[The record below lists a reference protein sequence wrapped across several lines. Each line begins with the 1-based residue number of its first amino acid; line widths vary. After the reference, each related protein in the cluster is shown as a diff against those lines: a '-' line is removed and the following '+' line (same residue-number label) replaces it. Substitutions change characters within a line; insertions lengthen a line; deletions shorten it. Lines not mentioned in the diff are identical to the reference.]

1 MLVVVVAAELLPVV
15 EVPVDLV
22 EVVMVVMVYHQE
34 HKHIQVDQTLI
45 EMENLVK
52 QQQVAAEVVEPAE
65 PVITILLQVV
75 VEQVEL

>member
-1 MLVVVVAAELLPVV
+1 MLVVVAAAELLPVATV
-15 EVPVDLV
+15 LVDLV
-22 EVVMVVMVYHQE
+22 EVVMVVVVYQHQ
-34 HKHIQVDQTLI
+34 HKHFQVDQTLI

-52 QQQVAAEVVEPAE
+52 QQQVAEEVVEPAE

>member
-52 QQQVAAEVVEPAE
+52 QQQVAEEVVEPAE